1 MKNITV
7 TLSLLIISGSI
18 TVAQN
23 DNSTLI
29 KVGSKAPAFVC
40 KTIDGKTFDTNQ
52 SKGKI
57 IMVNFFAI
65 WCGPC
70 NTELPILQKNIWEKY
85 KYRSDFALII
95 LGREHNEQEVKAFV
109 QNKRFT
115 MPFAPDP
122 DRKIFNLY
130 ATQNIPRNI
139 IIGKD
144 GNILYQSTGYI
155 EEEFNK
161 LEMILAKELK

>member
-1 MKNITV
+1 MKNITL

-23 DNSTLI
+23 DSTTLI
-29 KVGSKAPAFVC
+29 KVGSKAPSFVC
-40 KTIDGKTFDTNQ
+40 KTIDGKGFDSNQ

-57 IMVNFFAI
+57 LLINFFAT

-70 NTELPILQKNIWEKY
+70 NIELPILQKNIWEKY
-85 KYRSDFALII
+85 KDRTDFALII
-95 LGREHNEQEVKAFV
+95 LGREHNEEEVKTFV
-109 QNKRFT
+109 QKNKFT
-115 MPFAPDP
+115 MPFAPDLN
-122 DRKIFNLY
+122 RKIFNLY

-144 GNILYQSTGYI
+144 GNILYQSIGYSV
-155 EEEFNK
+155 EEFKK
-161 LEMILAKELK
+161 LEMLLAQELK